1 MYVTPGGILLEEVN
15 GVKEYMYLDET
26 EEKLYFQKIQD
37 VEPILEDA
45 KARHK
50 EHGGK
55 NKAGDFYHA
64 GRFPPVL
71 IEEWLRIRGLN
82 MRDFKGEVVD
92 RFLNDPE
99 HSAFRIWQGRV

>member
-1 MYVTPGGILLEEVN
+1 MFVTPGGIFLENVN
-15 GVKEYMYLDET
+15 GVNEYLYLDEM
-26 EEKLYFQKIQD
+26 EEKAYVQKVQD

-50 EHGGK
+50 EHGGR

-64 GRFPPVL
+64 GRFPPVVV
-71 IEEWLRIRGLN
+71 EEWLRLRGLT
-82 MRDFKGEVVD
+82 MKDWKGQVLD
-92 RFLNDPE
+92 DFLNDSD